1 MSRIAPATQCR
12 LRRLFCIAAKAGFVG
27 PDLTREALKAS
38 FNSKLLAIP
47 EINLK

>member
-1 MSRIAPATQCR
+1 MSEIAPATQCY
-12 LRRLFCIAAKAGFVG
+12 LRRLFCIAVKPGFVG
-27 PDLTREALKAS
+27 ADLTPEALKAP

>member
-1 MSRIAPATQCR
+1 VSGIALTSQRR
-12 LRRLFCIAAKAGFVG
+12 LRRLFCIAAKPGFVRL
-27 PDLTREALKAS
+27 DLTLEALKAP